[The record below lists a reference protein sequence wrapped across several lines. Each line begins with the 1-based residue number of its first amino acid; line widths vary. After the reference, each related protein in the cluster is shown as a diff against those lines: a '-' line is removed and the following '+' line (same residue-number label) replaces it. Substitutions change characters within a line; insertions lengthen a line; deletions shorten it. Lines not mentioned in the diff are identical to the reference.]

1 MYQASM
7 LAARILAVAVFSLPA
22 MHPIAQSPGVEHPG
36 MGVLGGRVTGTAR
49 GAAAE
54 AVGIR
59 PFGPAG
65 PNPPGNDRSG
75 CVWNH
80 DQRS

>member
-7 LAARILAVAVFSLPA
+7 LAARILAVAGFSLPA
-22 MHPIAQSPGVEHPG
+22 KHPLAPSPGGGNPG
-36 MGVLGGRVTGTAR
+36 MGGLGGGGTGAAR
-49 GAAAE
+49 GGAAE